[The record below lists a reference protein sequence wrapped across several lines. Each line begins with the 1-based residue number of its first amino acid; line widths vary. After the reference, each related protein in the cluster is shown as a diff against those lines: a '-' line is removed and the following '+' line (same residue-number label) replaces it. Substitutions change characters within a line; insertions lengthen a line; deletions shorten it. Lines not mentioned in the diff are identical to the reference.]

1 MELPLGKTV
10 EYRDTFDPTLLFP
23 IERAAA
29 REKNGIPNPPLFEGV
44 DIWRAFELSWLN
56 EAGVPKVAIAKISY
70 SGLSP
75 KIVESKSLKLFL
87 NSFNNFVFR
96 SEQDV
101 VVAITEHLSKILDV
115 EVQVELLLP
124 KAWNQDSLAIPQGDS
139 IDDLEVPKGL
149 TFKEP
154 EEGTLR
160 ESTLKENNSVVR
172 ETVYSN
178 LLRSLCPVTGQ
189 PDWGTL
195 VVSYHGKK
203 LNRGALLSSLI
214 EHRNFQGFHEECCEK
229 YFTLLDKALEPSE
242 LTVGCFYTRRGGID
256 INPIRWKKGSKP
268 LFEYERFSRQ

>member
-23 IERAAA
+23 IERAGA
-29 REKNGIPNPPLFEGV
+29 REKNGVPNPPPFKGI

-56 EAGVPKVAIAKISY
+56 EARVPRVAIAKITY
-70 SGLSP
+70 SALSP

-87 NSFNNFVFR
+87 NSFNNFLF
-96 SEQDV
+96 SSDEDV
-101 VVAITEHLSKILDV
+101 VAAVTEHLTKILDSTV
-115 EVQVELLLP
+115 EVELLFP
-124 KAWNQDSLAIPQGDS
+124 QSWNQDSLATPPGES
-139 IDDLEVPKGL
+139 IDNLKLPPVSEVKS
-149 TFKEP
+149 
-154 EEGTLR
+154 LR
-160 ESTLKENNSVVR
+160 ESDASVHETLH
-172 ETVYSN
+172 SN

-203 LNRGALLSSLI
+203 LNRSALLYSLI

-229 YFTLLDKALEPSE
+229 YFMLLDKALEPTE

-256 INPIRWKKGSKP
+256 INPIRWKSGGEA
-268 LFEYERFSRQ
+268 LFGYKRLSRH